1 MTEPLAK
8 PSGVLLK
15 DHIRNLLN
23 EAGRILATRPFV
35 MAKYHNLTGEDFA
48 MLLKQSARWHDEGK
62 KHPDWQIP
70 CQKDHEES
78 QRSGK
83 DCGENLRRANI
94 RHEMASLDYMSD
106 SNANVSLPVKIA
118 VAAHHAKLSHR
129 HKDRWH
135 QSEYPQFEKFW
146 KEFAYES
153 STLRISEQE
162 DFEKAISK
170 RYYTDGPR
178 SWLQLIDHRAS
189 AFEQNEALPPLVAFS
204 YKFPHDEKRGVQR
217 IIEDLWDEPFAILRA
232 PTGAGKTDAALLWA
246 QHQIEAKRA
255 DHLVIAMPTRFTA
268 NALAISTAENL
279 SATGLYHS
287 SAWYQRLKDKEHP
300 TFDEKKFID
309 KEQELARKL
318 EVPCAVTTIDHLCI
332 CLTGTRE
339 DHHAIFFGL
348 ATACLVIDEA
358 DFYDEFTQQN
368 IIVLL
373 KALRKLE
380 VPVLLMSATVPES
393 SKDIYS
399 ASGFSISRIHEDN
412 SDAERIRCV
421 VKRHGKVKQPGDI
434 ADLLQRAIKD
444 EPTIIYANTVARAQ
458 AYFEWFKR
466 KEFEDVV
473 LYHSRFTEPH
483 KVEKEDKLIKMLG
496 SEAWKSGKQHG
507 VAILTQIGEISVN
520 ISADL
525 MISDLCPIDR
535 LAQRAGRLSRFDNR
549 NGCIEGVVGEL
560 FIVEPYYVNKKT
572 NELAFYPAPYGSY
585 KNGWEMTEALS
596 KSNEL
601 LFEGEYSAR
610 TFMELVNL
618 LYPHVAEIKPH
629 VRDNRRALE
638 DCIITNWLILP
649 AEQVEGDDDHT
660 MNWRS
665 RDVPP
670 QYTIYADYES
680 DVFMDSEEPAPRNK
694 TELREWE
701 IRHGINIYAYEF
713 NKAVE
718 NGLLKTTRFMISEES
733 IERLI
738 VLPQYYSTESGLNFK
753 DEVEDNF

>member
-1 MTEPLAK
+1 MKPLAK
-8 PSGVLLK
+8 PSGVLLE
-15 DHIRNLLN
+15 DHISNLLD
-23 EAGRILATRPFV
+23 EAERILTTRPFV
-35 MAKYHNLTGEDFA
+35 ITKYLKHTGEDFSVS
-48 MLLKQSARWHDEGK
+48 LKLSARWHDKGK
-62 KHPDWQIP
+62 EHKKWQDA
-70 CQKDHEES
+70 CQKDFEEY
-78 QRSGK
+78 QRIGK
-83 DCGENLRRANI
+83 DQGRNLLRADI
-94 RHEMASLDYMSD
+94 RHELASLVFIEKLK
-106 SNANVSLPVKIA
+106 ANVSLPVKAA

-135 QSEYPQFEKFW
+135 KPHPEFAPFW
-146 KEFAYES
+146 KEFTCES
-153 STLRISEQE
+153 STLRISERG
-162 DFEKAISK
+162 DFEKAISN
-170 RYYTDGPR
+170 RYLFDGPR
-178 SWLQLIDHRAS
+178 AWLQLIDHRAS
-189 AFEQNEALPPLVAFS
+189 AFEQKEALPPLVAFS

-246 QHQIEAKRA
+246 QHQIEAERA

-268 NALAISTAENL
+268 NALAINTTKNL

-287 SAWYQRLKDKEHP
+287 TAWYQRIKNKDSTP
-300 TFDEKKFID
+300 LTEKRFID

-318 EVPCAVTTIDHLCI
+318 EVPCTVTTIDHLCI

-348 ATACLVIDEA
+348 ANACLVIDEA
-358 DFYDEFTQQN
+358 DFYDDFTQQN
-368 IIVLL
+368 IVVLL
-373 KALRKLE
+373 RALRELE

-393 SKDIYS
+393 AKEIYS
-399 ASGFSISRIHEDN
+399 DSGFSISKIHEDI

-421 VKRHGKVKQPGDI
+421 IKRHGKVKQPDDI
-434 ADLLQRAIKD
+434 ADLLQRALD
-444 EPTIIYANTVARAQ
+444 HEPTIIYANTVARAQ
-458 AYFEWFKR
+458 AYLQWFKSR
-466 KEFEDVV
+466 DFEDVV

-483 KVEKEDKLIKMLG
+483 KAEKEEKLIEMLG
-496 SEAWKSGKQHG
+496 SEAWKNGNQHG

-525 MISDLCPIDR
+525 MVSDLCPLDR

-549 NGCIEGVVGEL
+549 NGHIQQVVGEL
-560 FIVEPYYVNKKT
+560 FVVEPYHVNKKT
-572 NELAFYPAPYGSY
+572 GELTFYPAPYGSY

-601 LFEGEYSAR
+601 LVEDGYSAK
-610 TFMELVNL
+610 TFVNLVNQ
-618 LYPHVAEIKPH
+618 LYPVVTNIEPH

-638 DCIITNWLILP
+638 DCVITNWLILP

-670 QYTIYADYES
+670 QYAIYADYEA
-680 DVFMDSEEPAPRNK
+680 DIFMDSDEPPPRNK

-713 NKAVE
+713 NFAVE
-718 NGLLKTTRFMISEES
+718 NSLLKPVHFIIGEEPV
-733 IERLI
+733 ERLI
-738 VLPQYYSTESGLNFK
+738 VLPQYYDNENGLNFK
-753 DEVEDNF
+753 AEGGDDF